1 MHASTQPVPTAPS
14 YVQHSLPFAH
24 LTEEDLRYLAEE
36 QAEREE
42 IMAILD
48 GIDACDEV
56 DRQMDQDYAEHLDA
70 WHEQLMLDLQDI
82 A

>member
-14 YVQHSLPFAH
+14 DVQPSLPFAD

-56 DRQMDQDYAEHLDA
+56 DRQMDQDYAEHRDA
-70 WHEQLMLDLQDI
+70 GNVPI
-82 A
+82 AVEN